1 MKGLLLCAA
10 TLFLLTGCVS
20 KNYDYLSAD
29 KSIAQS
35 KKLQLTIY
43 PQEAYFCGPASL
55 ATLLTQQNVEFV
67 YGDVIGTT
75 FTPELMGSLQVE
87 MKATARRYGL
97 IPYTLNP
104 GLAPV
109 LSEVSNNTPV
119 LVLFNLG
126 LTPLPAWHYA
136 VVTGFDKAEKKV
148 FLSAPKGDQTW
159 MSFDDFEMF
168 SQRGGSWAIVALKPP
183 LLPIASNEVEM
194 IRSIT
199 DMYNVG
205 YKEQAKLAAINYV
218 SIYPT
223 SSLGSIMLA
232 NMYMDIRDYLNA
244 TIEYKRA
251 VALKPHDPVLLNNL
265 AQSLLKEN
273 KLREA
278 KQYALEAIDIG
289 GIFLVEYQNTLEEIK
304 RKLQE

>member
-1 MKGLLLCAA
+1 MKSLLFCVALLLFA
-10 TLFLLTGCVS
+10 GCSS
-20 KNYDYLSAD
+20 KNYDYLSID
-29 KSIAQS
+29 KSIVES
-35 KKLQLTIY
+35 KRLSLTIY

-55 ATLLTQQNVEFV
+55 ATLLTYQGVEFA
-67 YGDVIGTT
+67 YGDVVGTT
-75 FTPELMGSLQVE
+75 FTPELLGSLQME

-97 IPYTLNP
+97 IPYTLNE

-109 LSEVSNNTPV
+109 LSEISNNTPV

-168 SQRGGSWAIVALKPP
+168 SKRGGSWAIVALKPP
-183 LLPIASNEVEM
+183 QLPIASNEAQM

-199 DMYNVG
+199 DMYDVG

-218 SIYPT
+218 STYPA
-223 SSLGSIMLA
+223 SSLGSVILA
-232 NMYMDIRDYLNA
+232 NMYMEMQDYQSA
-244 TIEYKRA
+244 TAEYKRSII
-251 VALKPHDPVLLNNL
+251 LKPHDPVLLNNL
-265 AQSLLKEN
+265 AQSLLREN
-273 KLREA
+273 KLQEA

-289 GIFLVEYQNTLEEIK
+289 GVFLVEYQKTLEEIK

>member
-1 MKGLLLCAA
+1 MKRLLLCA
-10 TLFLLTGCVS
+10 TLLLFTGCVS

-29 KSIAQS
+29 KSIVES
-35 KKLQLTIY
+35 KKLSLTIY

-55 ATLLTQQNVEFV
+55 ATLLTHQNVEFV
-67 YGDVIGTT
+67 YGDVVGTT
-75 FTPELMGSLQVE
+75 FTPELLGTLQME

-97 IPYTLNP
+97 IPYALNP

-136 VVTGFDKAEKKV
+136 VVTGFDKADKKV

-168 SQRGGSWAIVALKPP
+168 SQRAGSWAIVALKPP
-183 LLPIASNEVEM
+183 LLPIASNEPAM
-194 IRSIT
+194 IRAIT
-199 DMYNVG
+199 DMYDVG
-205 YKEQAKLAAINYV
+205 YKEQAKLSAINYV
-218 SIYPT
+218 AIYPGST
-223 SSLGSIMLA
+223 LGSVMLA
-232 NMYMDIRDYLNA
+232 NMYMEMQDYLNA
-244 TIEYKRA
+244 TAEYKRA
-251 VALKPHDPVLLNNL
+251 LSLKPHDPVLLNNL
-265 AQSLLKEN
+265 AQSLMREN

-278 KQYALEAIDIG
+278 KQYALEAVDIG
-289 GIFLVEYQNTLEEIK
+289 GIFSVEYQKTLEEIK
-304 RKLQE
+304 RRLQE

>member
-1 MKGLLLCAA
+1 MKRLLLCAA
-10 TLFLLTGCVS
+10 LLLFTGCVS

-35 KKLQLTIY
+35 KKLSLTIY

-55 ATLLTQQNVEFV
+55 ATLLTHQNVEFV
-67 YGDVIGTT
+67 YGDVVGTT
-75 FTPELMGSLQVE
+75 FTPELAGTLQME

-97 IPYTLNP
+97 IPYALNA

-136 VVTGFDKAEKKV
+136 VVTGFDTADKKV

-168 SQRGGSWAIVALKPP
+168 SKRGGSWAVVALKPP
-183 LLPIASNEVEM
+183 LLPIASNETAM
-194 IRSIT
+194 IRAIT
-199 DMYNVG
+199 DMYDVG
-205 YKEQAKLAAINYV
+205 YKEQAKLSAINYV
-218 SIYPT
+218 ATYP
-223 SSLGSIMLA
+223 SSTLGSVMLA
-232 NMYMDIRDYLNA
+232 NMYMEMQDYLNA
-244 TIEYKRA
+244 TTEYKRA
-251 VALKPHDPVLLNNL
+251 LALKPHDPVLLNNL
-265 AQSLLKEN
+265 AQSLMREN

-278 KQYALEAIDIG
+278 KQYALEAVDIG
-289 GIFLVEYQNTLEEIK
+289 GVFSVEYQKTLEEIK
-304 RKLQE
+304 RRLQE

>member
-1 MKGLLLCAA
+1 MKGLLFCVVILLFAGCA
-10 TLFLLTGCVS
+10 S
-20 KNYDYLSAD
+20 KNYDYLSID
-29 KSIAQS
+29 KSIVES
-35 KKLQLTIY
+35 KRLQLTIY

-55 ATLLTQQNVEFV
+55 ATLLNQQNVEFV

-75 FTPELMGSLQVE
+75 FTPELNGSLQLE

-97 IPYTLNP
+97 IPYTLSP

-119 LVLFNLG
+119 LILFNLG
-126 LTPLPAWHYA
+126 LTPLPVWHYA

-159 MSFDDFEMF
+159 MSFSDFEMF

-183 LLPIASNEVEM
+183 FLPIASPESEM
-194 IRSIT
+194 VSAIT
-199 DMYNVG
+199 DMYDVG
-205 YKEQAKLAAINYV
+205 YKEQAKLAAINFV
-218 SIYPT
+218 SVYPA
-223 SSLGSIMLA
+223 SYLGSVMLA
-232 NMYMDIRDYLNA
+232 NMYMNMQDYLNA
-244 TIEYKRA
+244 TTEYKRA
-251 VALKPHDPVLLNNL
+251 LALKPHDPVLLNNL
-265 AQSLLKEN
+265 AQSLMREN

-278 KQYALEAIDIG
+278 KQYALEAVDIG
-289 GIFLVEYQNTLEEIK
+289 GIFSVEYQKTLEEIK

>member
-1 MKGLLLCAA
+1 MKRLLLCA
-10 TLFLLTGCVS
+10 TLLLFTGCVS

-29 KSIAQS
+29 KSIVES
-35 KKLQLTIY
+35 KKLSLTIY

-55 ATLLTQQNVEFV
+55 ATLLTHQNVEFV
-67 YGDVIGTT
+67 YGDVVGTT
-75 FTPELMGSLQVE
+75 FTPELLGSLQME

-97 IPYTLNP
+97 IPYALNP

-136 VVTGFDKAEKKV
+136 VVTGFDKADKKV

-183 LLPIASNEVEM
+183 LLPIASNEPSM
-194 IRSIT
+194 IRAIT
-199 DMYNVG
+199 DMYDVG

-218 SIYPT
+218 ATYP
-223 SSLGSIMLA
+223 SSTLGSVMLA
-232 NMYMDIRDYLNA
+232 NMYMEMQDYLNA
-244 TIEYKRA
+244 TAEYKRSL
-251 VALKPHDPVLLNNL
+251 ALKPHDPVLLNNL
-265 AQSLLKEN
+265 AQSLMREN

-278 KQYALEAIDIG
+278 KQYALEAVDIG
-289 GIFLVEYQNTLEEIK
+289 GVFSVEYQKTLEEIK
-304 RKLQE
+304 RRLQE